1 MSDIGADVLAEWR
14 VVPEDV
20 ASLPVFAFCSRG
32 GFVVEGVLVSAF
44 VKYIYLY
51 IYKCIHP
58 PALRKEILYQG
69 PSSIVIKC
77 HTIDRIFLVFCSKGN
92 KGSLPTVP
100 GFSCRNIDENG
111 DLDSSGVYW
120 IRPAGSLV
128 SFQGYCDKSA
138 VGRKFTDRS
147 NKLIINGN

>member
-1 MSDIGADVLAEWR
+1 MFAGRRELRFTFHYIKHIFSESKVLCYPKHLKYK
-14 VVPEDV
+14 PEQKKQ
-20 ASLPVFAFCSRG
+20 SRD
-32 GFVVEGVLVSAF
+32 AI
-44 VKYIYLY
+44 YIYIY
-51 IYKCIHP
+51 IYKFIHP

-69 PSSIVIKC
+69 PSSIMIKC
-77 HTIDRIFLVFCSKGN
+77 HTIDRIFLVFCSKGK

>member
-51 IYKCIHP
+51 IYINVFIPQLYAKKFCI
-58 PALRKEILYQG
+58 K
-69 PSSIVIKC
+69 
-77 HTIDRIFLVFCSKGN
+77 DRHQS
-92 KGSLPTVP
+92 
-100 GFSCRNIDENG
+100 
-111 DLDSSGVYW
+111 
-120 IRPAGSLV
+120 
-128 SFQGYCDKSA
+128 
-138 VGRKFTDRS
+138 
-147 NKLIINGN
+147 

>member
-51 IYKCIHP
+51 LYKCIHP

-69 PSSIVIKC
+69 PSSILIKC
-77 HTIDRIFLVFCSKGN
+77 HTIDRIFLVFCSKGK
-92 KGSLPTVP
+92 KGSWPTVP